1 MIGGSINQN
10 GTLLMEASH
19 VGADTTLSQIIRL
32 VEEAQTS
39 KVQRNQIYSQSF
51 YLLYSILIGFHL
63 IFLFLQIIGITRYDA
78 DG

>member
-51 YLLYSILIGFHL
+51 YLVYSILIGFHPTFFFRL
-63 IFLFLQIIGITRYDA
+63 
-78 DG
+78 